1 MKKIILLLFVLFS
14 GFAFAQEKTE
24 VANTETISD
33 NVDKMPEFPGGINEF
48 RNKFTKVFRIDKLK
62 YDKRLIKTIIIFYV
76 EKDGTLSDL
85 KAYGGNQS
93 LNDEAIRAISKIK
106 DKWNPAEIK
115 GEKVRFKFN
124 FPLSMSLE

>member
-1 MKKIILLLFVLFS
+1 MKKIILILFLLYTS
-14 GFAFAQEKTE
+14 FAFSQEKT
-24 VANTETISD
+24 VETKVEFGEEK
-33 NVDKMPEFPGGINEF
+33 VDKMPEFPGGINEF

>member
-1 MKKIILLLFVLFS
+1 MKKIILIVFLLCS
-14 GFAFAQEKTE
+14 SFAFSQEKT
-24 VANTETISD
+24 VETKVEFGEEK
-33 NVDKMPEFPGGINEF
+33 VDKMAEFPGGINEF

-76 EKDGTLSDL
+76 EQDGTLSDL